1 MYVCVCNAY
10 RDTEIRAVA
19 QAGVRCAR
27 KAYQQL
33 GNGPRC
39 GRCLSFAQGLI
50 DTIHE
55 DQPRGSQRADHEK
68 QAAGEGASP

>member
-1 MYVCVCNAY
+1 MCASATPIGTPRFAPWRKLASVA
-10 RDTEIRAVA
+10 RA
-19 QAGVRCAR
+19 

-55 DQPRGSQRADHEK
+55 DQPRGGQRADHEK